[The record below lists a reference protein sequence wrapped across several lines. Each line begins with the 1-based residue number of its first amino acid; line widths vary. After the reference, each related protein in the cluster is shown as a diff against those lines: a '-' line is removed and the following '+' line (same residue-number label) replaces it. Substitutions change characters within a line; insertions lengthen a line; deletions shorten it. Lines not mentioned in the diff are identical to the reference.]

1 MWKQGF
7 DFVRRI
13 WYIAAEEKTLMKKGI
28 DYIGVGVGA
37 VIFDSRGRVFL
48 AKRGREARNESGK
61 WEFPGGGVEYGETL
75 EQAIAREVREEYG
88 IEIDVLNLLDVVNH
102 LIPEERQHW
111 VSPTFLCRIAS
122 GTPCIREPHKCD
134 DIGWFAIDEIPEEK
148 LSLASK
154 KSLSNLRKRTELKR

>member
-1 MWKQGF
+1 M
-7 DFVRRI
+7 D
-13 WYIAAEEKTLMKKGI
+13 MKKGI

-61 WEFPGGGVEYGETL
+61 WEFPGGGEYGETL
-75 EQAIAREVREEYG
+75 EHAIAREVREEYG
-88 IEIDVLNLLDVVNH
+88 IEIEVLGLLDVVNH

-111 VSPTFLCRIAS
+111 ISPTFLCRIAS
-122 GTPCIREPHKCD
+122 GTPCIREPYKCEK
-134 DIGWFAIDEIPEEK
+134 IGWFAIDAIPGDK

-154 KSLSNLRKRTELKR
+154 KSLSSLRKRNEPKR

>member
-1 MWKQGF
+1 
-7 DFVRRI
+7 
-13 WYIAAEEKTLMKKGI
+13 MKKGI

-75 EQAIAREVREEYG
+75 EHAIAREVREEYG
-88 IEIDVLNLLDVVNH
+88 IEIEVLGLLDVVNH

-122 GTPCIREPHKCD
+122 GTPGIREPHKCD
-134 DIGWFAIDEIPEEK
+134 QIGWFAIDEIPEEK
-148 LSLASK
+148 LSRASQ
-154 KSLSNLRKRTELKR
+154 KSLNSLRKRKELSP